1 MCVLQDLLSMQ
12 EYSAQLV
19 SHGRIVFFYNKDTS
33 YLSFFLPV
41 CCVFVCHK
49 LLICLFVFS
58 FVFHVGAPIYC
69 FCS

>member
-33 YLSFFLPV
+33 YLSFFACCLLPRALA
-41 CCVFVCHK
+41 HK
-49 LLICLFVFS
+49 
-58 FVFHVGAPIYC
+58 G
-69 FCS
+69 